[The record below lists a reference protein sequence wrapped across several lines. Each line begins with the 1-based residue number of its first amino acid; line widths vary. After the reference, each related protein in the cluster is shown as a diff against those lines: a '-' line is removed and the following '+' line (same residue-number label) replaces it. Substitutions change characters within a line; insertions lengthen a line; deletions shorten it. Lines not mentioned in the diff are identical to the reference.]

1 MYNRNNFPW
10 WFDNDLI
17 ILILILLYYAN
28 NKDMFKPSKK
38 NNFIPMSSNSPEHTS
53 TDEELN
59 RRINE
64 SPESINPNI
73 NSLEDILSY
82 LLTLNSPDN
91 TKIQNDKTPLN
102 DNSHKNSSSGINMN
116 ENSAHSESDNDKN
129 LKENTISCHKNNIP
143 MSVINSTS
151 VLNMNISLLQKS
163 NVCTPNKIIVHVPII
178 IAKRDIEIIQDS
190 DIKIEENINEILSIK
205 NNIDLTGMS
214 LLYYEKKDMEVQN
227 KLFIKGL
234 IIKDITFTSLND
246 NSLSKKYIKV
256 TIPFKHTSTISFTSD
271 PLIYNK
277 KESNVI
283 KIYPNNK
290 YKNIIKRS
298 DNIHP
303 IYYELNHFNCSDD
316 YNLVDNQ
323 ME

>member
-10 WFDNDLI
+10 WLDNDLV

-28 NKDMFKPSKK
+28 NKDMFKPPKK
-38 NNFIPMSSNSPEHTS
+38 NILIPIASNSPEHTS
-53 TDEELN
+53 TDEDLN

-73 NSLEDILSY
+73 NSLKDILSY
-82 LLTLNSPDN
+82 LLTSNFPDN
-91 TKIQNDKTPLN
+91 TKIQNDKNPFNHNSHKKSSSSINMNN
-102 DNSHKNSSSGINMN
+102 DNS
-116 ENSAHSESDNDKN
+116 AHIESDNNEN
-129 LKENTISCHKNNIP
+129 LEENTISCHKNNTP
-143 MSVINSTS
+143 MSVINFIS
-151 VLNMNISLLQKS
+151 VLNINVSLLQKS
-163 NVCTPNKIIVHVPII
+163 NVLTPNKIIAHVPII
-178 IAKRDIEIIQDS
+178 IAKSDIEIIKDS
-190 DIKIEENINEILSIK
+190 DIKIEENIKEILSIK
-205 NNIDLTGMS
+205 SNIDITGMS

-227 KLFIKGL
+227 KLFIKGF

-256 TIPFKHTSTISFTSD
+256 TIPFKHTSKISFTSE

-283 KIYPNNK
+283 KVYPNNK
-290 YKNIIKRS
+290 YKNTIKSS

-303 IYYELNHFNCSDD
+303 IYYELNHFNCSDN
-316 YNLVDNQ
+316 YG
-323 ME
+323 E